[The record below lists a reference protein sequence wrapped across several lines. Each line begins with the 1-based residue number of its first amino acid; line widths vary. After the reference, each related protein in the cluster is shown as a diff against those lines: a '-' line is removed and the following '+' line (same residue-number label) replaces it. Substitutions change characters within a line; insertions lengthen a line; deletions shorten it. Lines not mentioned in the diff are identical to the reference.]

1 MRISDWSSDV
11 CSSDLP
17 TSYKSGI
24 TYLDFNILKSFSSDV
39 SDYEFT
45 ITEKYNN
52 RPDLL
57 SYELYGSPFLCLIFS
72 LRNPD
77 LLGDP
82 IYDFTTDKNIMVP
95 TSDRVSQY
103 RMSKRL
109 NYSH

>member
-1 MRISDWSSDV
+1 MANYSKQSV
-11 CSSDLP
+11 FYKVP

-82 IYDFTTDKNIMVP
+82 IYDFTTGKTIMVP
-95 TSDRVSQY
+95 TSDRVRQW
-103 RMSKRL
+103 SK
-109 NYSH
+109 

>member
-1 MRISDWSSDV
+1 MANYSKQSIFYKV
-11 CSSDLP
+11 P

-82 IYDFTTDKNIMVP
+82 IYDFTTGKTIMVP
-95 TSDRVSQY
+95 TSDRVRQW
-103 RMSKRL
+103 SK
-109 NYSH
+109 

>member
-1 MRISDWSSDV
+1 MANYSKQSVFYKIPSV
-11 CSSDLP
+11 
-17 TSYKSGI
+17 YKSGI
-24 TYLDFNILKSFSSDV
+24 TYLDFAILKSFASDI

-57 SYELYGSPFLCLIFS
+57 SNDLYGSPFLCLLFS

-82 IYDFTTDKNIMVP
+82 IYDFTTGKTIMIP
-95 TSDRVSQY
+95 TADRVRQW
-103 RMSKRL
+103 SK
-109 NYSH
+109 